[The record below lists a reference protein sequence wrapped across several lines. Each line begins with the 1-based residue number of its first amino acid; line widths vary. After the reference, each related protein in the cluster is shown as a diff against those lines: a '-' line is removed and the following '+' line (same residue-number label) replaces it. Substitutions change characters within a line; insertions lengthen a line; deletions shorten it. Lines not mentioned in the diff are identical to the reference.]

1 MVRKLIPT
9 TLVLLAL
16 GMGTA
21 LAGPTVTYTADA
33 SALAERVQ
41 VAATAYCAASHE
53 TRHLIAPAFASAAS
67 TACIKQVSHNMLT
80 EIQAM
85 KSTGAQLALR

>member
-1 MVRKLIPT
+1 MLPRTGL
-9 TLVLLAL
+9 
-16 GMGTA
+16 
-21 LAGPTVTYTADA
+21 
-33 SALAERVQ
+33 SAEHTMQRR
-41 VAATAYCAASHE
+41 T
-53 TRHLIAPAFASAAS
+53 LIAPAFASAAS